1 MRMVAEE
8 IAMRLS
14 ALTRAAGLSAPE
26 RDPDVTGLTAD
37 SRAVRPGDLFAALP
51 GTRVDGRAFIASALA
66 AGASAVLSAPGAT
79 PGAKPD
85 AKPAGGLVVETANP
99 RRALALMAA
108 AFYGRQPEFIAG
120 VTGTSGKSST
130 VAFARQIWTSLGRR
144 AASLGTL
151 GIQAPELD
159 EAGSLTT
166 PDPITLHHRLAGLV
180 ETNGVTHLAMEASS
194 HGLDQFRM
202 DGVRFTAA
210 AFTNLGHDHL
220 DYHPTMAAYL
230 AAKARLF
237 AELLPAG
244 GGAVLNADAPE
255 FPALKAIAAGRGHR
269 ILDFGRSATAIRL
282 LDLARVP
289 AGQLA
294 TLEVLGTRHGVTIP
308 LVGAF
313 QVDNAL
319 AALGLALASGA
330 EPGRAVA
337 ALTELTGVPGR
348 LEPVGRIRGAEVIV
362 DYAHKP
368 EALEHALTA
377 LRPHADGR
385 LIVVF
390 GCGGDRDTGK
400 RPMMGAIAAR
410 LADMVIVTDDNPRGE
425 EPAEIRAAILAACP
439 GAAEIGDRADAIA
452 TAIEHAAPGDLV
464 LIAGKGHESG
474 QTAKGVT
481 RPFDDRIVAR
491 QAIDDRRA
499 RLGGG

>member
-8 IAMRLS
+8 MAMRLS
-14 ALTRAAGLSAPE
+14 ALARAAGLAAPD
-26 RDPDVTGLTAD
+26 RDPEVTGLTAD

-51 GTRVDGRAFIASALA
+51 GSRADGRTYIAGALA
-66 AGASAVLSAPGAT
+66 AGASAVLRA
-79 PGAKPD
+79 
-85 AKPAGGLVVETANP
+85 PAGTAEQVPGVVVEAANP

-108 AFYGRQPEFIAG
+108 AFYGRQPEFVAG

-130 VAFARQIWTSLGRR
+130 VSFARQIWTLLGYR

-180 ETNGVTHLAMEASS
+180 ETNRVAHLAMEASS
-194 HGLDQFRM
+194 HGLDQYRM
-202 DGVRFTAA
+202 DGVRFSAA

-220 DYHPTMAAYL
+220 DYHPTREAYL
-230 AAKARLF
+230 AAKLRLF
-237 AELLPAG
+237 GELLPPG
-244 GGAVLNADAPE
+244 GTAVLNADVPE
-255 FPALKAIAAGRGHR
+255 FPTLAALAEAHGHR
-269 ILDFGRSATAIRL
+269 ILDFGRAGAAIRL
-282 LDLARVP
+282 ASLDRCPGGQQAR
-289 AGQLA
+289 
-294 TLEVLGTRHGVTIP
+294 LEVLGVGYSITVP
-308 LVGAF
+308 LIGAF
-313 QVDNAL
+313 QVENAL
-319 AALGLALASGA
+319 AALGLVIASGADPAQAVEALAS
-330 EPGRAVA
+330 
-337 ALTELTGVPGR
+337 LTGVPGR
-348 LEPVGRIRGAEVIV
+348 LEPVGRINGAEVVV

-368 EALEHALTA
+368 DALEHALTA

-410 LADMVIVTDDNPRGE
+410 LADRVIVTDDNPRSE
-425 EPAEIRAAILAACP
+425 EPAAIRAAILAACP

-474 QTAKGVT
+474 QTAGGVT
-481 RPFDDRIVAR
+481 RPFDDRDVAR
-491 QAIDDRRA
+491 IAIAARNA